1 MLKVSLFLPMP
12 SSSVSFPGENLD
24 HDGPTTT
31 APIAPLSLPGGIV
44 LEALASGGRLLFS
57 GRFHFCACFHL
68 VSSTLLRLR
77 CPSVGGCML
86 CRLCLRWRIL
96 CRCVALADA
105 LPLPSL
111 VGVHSELMLY
121 RRCWSVGWMFCH
133 IICVV
138 DRRTFGVVSFS
149 RLSGVWFWLGS

>member
-1 MLKVSLFLPMP
+1 MMVRRRR
-12 SSSVSFPGENLD
+12 
-24 HDGPTTT
+24 H
-31 APIAPLSLPGGIV
+31 PLRRSLPGGIV

-57 GRFHFCACFHL
+57 GRFHFCACLHL
-68 VSSTLLRLR
+68 VPLHCSGYVVLQLADACFAASVF
-77 CPSVGGCML
+77 VGGYFAAVQL
-86 CRLCLRWRIL
+86 WRIL
-96 CRCVALADA
+96 CRCVALVDA

-121 RRCWSVGWMFCH
+121 RRCWSVGWKFCH